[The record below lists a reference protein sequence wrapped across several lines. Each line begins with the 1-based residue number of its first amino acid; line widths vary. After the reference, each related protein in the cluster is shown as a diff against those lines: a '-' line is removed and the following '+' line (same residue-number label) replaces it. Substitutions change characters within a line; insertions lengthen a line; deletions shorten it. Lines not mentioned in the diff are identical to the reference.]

1 MFRRKDMTPNRVPRS
16 VRLAKHALFQFLPG
30 RIGVRNQACLHHLR
44 RKSAADI
51 FLRAVEEVRPGDLL
65 IDCGANV
72 GAVSSVFAKTGARVH
87 AFEPDPW
94 SFEQLSRKLEGFRNV
109 ELHKKAVGTEDGTIR
124 FYRSSEFDADPES
137 LSLAS
142 SVNRRAGTAQE
153 ALEVQ
158 MIDLVKFIDSLDA
171 EVGILKIDIEGA
183 EVPLLERLFESACL
197 QRIRYI
203 FVETH
208 ELQFPELLERT
219 ASLRRRAERIEHAV
233 VNLDWH

>member
-1 MFRRKDMTPNRVPRS
+1 MAQHRVPRKL
-16 VRLAKHALFQFLPG
+16 RLVKHSLFQFLPG
-30 RIGVRNQACLHHLR
+30 RVGLRNQACFHHLLKNSAPELF
-44 RKSAADI
+44 RKAM
-51 FLRAVEEVRPGDLL
+51 EEVQPGDLL

-72 GAVSSVFAKTGARVH
+72 GAVSRVFAKTGARVH

-94 SFEQLSRKLEGFRNV
+94 SFEQLSTNLKGFPNV
-109 ELHKKAVGTEDGTIR
+109 VLHKKAVGAEDGIIE
-124 FYRSSEFDADPES
+124 FYRAADFDESPDKLS
-137 LSLAS
+137 LSS

-158 MIDLVKFIDSLDA
+158 IIDLVKFIDSLDA